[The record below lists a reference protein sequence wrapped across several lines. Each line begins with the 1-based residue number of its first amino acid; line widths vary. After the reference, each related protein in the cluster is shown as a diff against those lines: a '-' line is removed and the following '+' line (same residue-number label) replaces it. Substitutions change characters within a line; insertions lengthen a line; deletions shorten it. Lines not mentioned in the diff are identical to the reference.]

1 MNERDIIEIKKLLNL
16 ILKGSQ
22 DLITLDKVTELLG
35 DYYSKEELESLAET
49 WTFTLDDNT
58 QVTKKVLCLTL
69 QP

>member
-58 QVTKKVLCLTL
+58 QVTKRVVCLT
-69 QP
+69 

>member
-1 MNERDIIEIKKLLNL
+1 MSERDIIEIKKLLNL

-58 QVTKKVLCLTL
+58 QVTKRVVCLT
-69 QP
+69 

>member
-22 DLITLDKVTELLG
+22 DLITLDKVNELLG
-35 DYYSKEELESLAET
+35 DYYSKEELEGLAET

-58 QVTKKVLCLTL
+58 QVTKRVVCLT
-69 QP
+69 